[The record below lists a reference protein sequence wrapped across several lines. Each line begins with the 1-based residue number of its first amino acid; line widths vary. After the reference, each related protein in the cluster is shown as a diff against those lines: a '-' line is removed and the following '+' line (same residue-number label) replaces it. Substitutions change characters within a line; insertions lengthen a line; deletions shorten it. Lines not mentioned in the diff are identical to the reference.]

1 MERLKGKIVQPVKLE
16 ELTQNIN
23 TYIYHYPERT
33 NYLVEAIAEEL
44 DINPDKFLE
53 DIESRR
59 KWNKKQYF
67 TGE

>member
-1 MERLKGKIVQPVKLE
+1 VERLKGKIVQPVKLE